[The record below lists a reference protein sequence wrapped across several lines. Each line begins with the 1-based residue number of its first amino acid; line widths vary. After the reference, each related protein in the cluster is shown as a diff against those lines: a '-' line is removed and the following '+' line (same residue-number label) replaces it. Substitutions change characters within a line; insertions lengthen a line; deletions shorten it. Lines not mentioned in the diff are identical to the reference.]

1 MFKNVSWSFFFSFFL
16 TCLKPFTSPMLLE
29 QKYRLLQWSEKKP
42 LSDLDLVYLAS
53 QLTLLPNVYNYSAAS
68 GIISITEHLCTW
80 LIFSAWIVFTYFLCK
95 AHSLSELSI
104 TAERS
109 FITILSPWSIL
120 CLSPLFIFHSTYKI
134 KMWSYFAF
142 ILSLSSSAQG
152 PWLSF
157 HHSVTSS

>member
-1 MFKNVSWSFFFSFFL
+1 
-16 TCLKPFTSPMLLE
+16 MLLE

-109 FITILSPWSIL
+109 FITILSP
-120 CLSPLFIFHSTYKI
+120 
-134 KMWSYFAF
+134 
-142 ILSLSSSAQG
+142 
-152 PWLSF
+152 
-157 HHSVTSS
+157 